1 MRIFKIKSE
10 QKKLFTEAQIFF
22 IQAWY
27 SLMHRNTLDS
37 HRVRCMNSINIIQE
51 LQKLIRLRG
60 EGRKVKDDISMVA
73 KEALEILEIDQ
84 IINNFSYHTKRLN
97 PLLYELSANDKGK
110 DKEKGKGKDKNQNLA
125 TYYLKDFI
133 TDLEERYLS
142 LLFDKLNEAIREHH
156 DYEEIFQFT
165 NSLLS
170 LMVDRGHSTAVL
182 FSAVKNIFC
191 KQGNDDFQSR
201 FDHLRNLLTQGISE
215 YRLIFKLN
223 NFSKFDDSMTQLG
236 PVTFFLSPDD
246 TIPKANHGIQ
256 KFLSKGLNVVFAEI
270 KALGWD
276 AEAAGLNGKQQLDNI
291 LDLIRFELEGN
302 IIGVD
307 DQFLAI
313 QENSTFQKLLK
324 LPSQIPN
331 PKSNINKFEFK
342 DFLENVE
349 YVTSQ
354 APISTE
360 SSKKITSAFRFYRL
374 GRDATQYENKF
385 INWWTALEYLVRTGR
400 EGSIIS
406 EVEEK
411 LTNLLLLNYPTK
423 HLKSYIP
430 ACAYCGID
438 FGQSGIDPV
447 EFFKTIQD
455 SEAAGNILDN
465 DNLQESPLLTYALIK
480 FQRQTED
487 ASAVFKF
494 LNRHENHLRWHMNR
508 LWRMRCDIVH
518 SANYTINLTLLSAN
532 LEYYLKT
539 VLWMILKFLR
549 ANPNIESIEE
559 LFVRTDS
566 AVERLKS
573 SLKDNDMSLFYA
585 TLTDIKI

>member
-1 MRIFKIKSE
+1 MRIFKINSE

-60 EGRKVKDDISMVA
+60 EGRKVEDDISMVA
-73 KEALEILEIDQ
+73 KEALEILELDQ
-84 IINNFSYHTKRLN
+84 IIKNFSYHTKRLN
-97 PLLYELSANDKGK
+97 PLLHELAAKDKGK
-110 DKEKGKGKDKNQNLA
+110 DKGKGKDKNQNLA

-133 TDLEERYLS
+133 TDLEERYLA
-142 LLFDKLNEAIREHH
+142 LLFDTLNEAIREDH

-201 FDHLRNLLTQGISE
+201 FDHLRNLLTQGINE
-215 YRLIFKLN
+215 YRLIFKLI

-236 PVTFFLSPDD
+236 PVTFFFSPDD
-246 TIPKANHGIQ
+246 AIPKANHGIQ
-256 KFLSKGLNVVFAEI
+256 KFFSRGLNVVFAEI
-270 KALGWD
+270 KATGWD

-307 DQFLAI
+307 DQFLAM
-313 QENSTFQKLLK
+313 QENHTFQKILK

-354 APISTE
+354 APMSNE

-385 INWWTALEYLVRTGR
+385 INWWTALEYLIRTGS

-411 LTNLLLLNYPTK
+411 LTNLLLLNYATK

-447 EFFKTIQD
+447 DFYDCIQN

-465 DNLQESPLLTYALIK
+465 LQESPLLRYALIK
-480 FQRQTED
+480 FQKQTLN
-487 ASAVFKF
+487 ASAISMF

-518 SANYTINLTLLSAN
+518 SANYTINITLLSAN

-549 ANPNIESIEE
+549 ANSNIESIEE

-566 AVERLKS
+566 AVKRLKS
-573 SLKDNDMSLFYA
+573 SLNDNDMSLFYA
-585 TLTDIKI
+585 TLNDIKI

>member
-1 MRIFKIKSE
+1 
-10 QKKLFTEAQIFF
+10 
-22 IQAWY
+22 
-27 SLMHRNTLDS
+27 
-37 HRVRCMNSINIIQE
+37 
-51 LQKLIRLRG
+51 
-60 EGRKVKDDISMVA
+60 
-73 KEALEILEIDQ
+73 
-84 IINNFSYHTKRLN
+84 
-97 PLLYELSANDKGK
+97 
-110 DKEKGKGKDKNQNLA
+110 
-125 TYYLKDFI
+125 
-133 TDLEERYLS
+133 
-142 LLFDKLNEAIREHH
+142 
-156 DYEEIFQFT
+156 
-165 NSLLS
+165 
-170 LMVDRGHSTAVL
+170 
-182 FSAVKNIFC
+182 
-191 KQGNDDFQSR
+191 
-201 FDHLRNLLTQGISE
+201 
-215 YRLIFKLN
+215 
-223 NFSKFDDSMTQLG
+223 
-236 PVTFFLSPDD
+236 
-246 TIPKANHGIQ
+246 
-256 KFLSKGLNVVFAEI
+256 
-270 KALGWD
+270 
-276 AEAAGLNGKQQLDNI
+276 
-291 LDLIRFELEGN
+291 
-302 IIGVD
+302 VD

-385 INWWTALEYLVRTGR
+385 INWWTALEYLIRTGS